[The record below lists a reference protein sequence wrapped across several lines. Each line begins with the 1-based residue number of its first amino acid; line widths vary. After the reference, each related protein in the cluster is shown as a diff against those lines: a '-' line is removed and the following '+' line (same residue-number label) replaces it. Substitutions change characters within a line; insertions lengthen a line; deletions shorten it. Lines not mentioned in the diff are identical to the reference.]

1 MSINRTRLRE
11 GLVQCYSLSEL
22 ETLCADIDVD
32 FDVLPGEDKVSKSR
46 ELIDYLNRRGQLEK
60 LLTYCRADRPGY
72 NWGAVDPPAAN
83 TSATPPGQAVS
94 QHILDKDWQAEFNL
108 RFLKAA
114 VVWVSVEPQQT
125 SCCGFVVEPRGYVVA
140 FDMGHYRN
148 ASKITITW
156 NGQDYAGHWVASDPD
171 AMVALL
177 RLAGSPGQLFPA
189 IQLGAIDPVT
199 PGDAISLMGYD
210 TRAWLNNAGRVTAT
224 DVMLRE
230 SKIPVILADIATR
243 VGYAGA
249 PVINQNGH
257 VIGVHFARDP
267 QRGAALIPVEYI
279 YRLLIRH
286 M

>member
-1 MSINRTRLRE
+1 MTINRTRLRE

-60 LLTYCRADRPGY
+60 LLAYCRADRPGY
-72 NWGAVDPPAAN
+72 NWSAVDAPAAYS
-83 TSATPPGQAVS
+83 TAAPPGQAVS
-94 QHILDKDWQAEFNL
+94 QRSLDQDWQAEFNL

-114 VVWVSVEPQQT
+114 VVWITVEPQQT

-140 FDMGHYRN
+140 FDFGQYRN
-148 ASKITITW
+148 AAKITITW
-156 NGQDYAGHWVASDPD
+156 NGQDYAGQWVASDPD

-189 IQLGAIDPVT
+189 IQLSVIDPVN
-199 PGDAISLMGYD
+199 PGDVIYLMGYD
-210 TRAWLNNAGRVTAT
+210 TRAWLNSAGRVTAT
-224 DVMLRE
+224 GAVLRDY
-230 SKIPVILADIATR
+230 KIPVILADIATR

-267 QRGAALIPVEYI
+267 QRGAALIPVEYVH
-279 YRLLIRH
+279 RLLISR